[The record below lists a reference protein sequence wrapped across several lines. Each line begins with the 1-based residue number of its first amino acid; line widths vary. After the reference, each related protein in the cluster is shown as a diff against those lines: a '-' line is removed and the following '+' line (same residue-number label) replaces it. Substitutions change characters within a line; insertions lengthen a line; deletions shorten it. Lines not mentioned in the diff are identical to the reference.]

1 MGNAI
6 STITAKG
13 QVTLPV
19 KIRSDLLWKV
29 GSRIEWKIE
38 GNKLVGQRIRTAAEL
53 AGCLK
58 EPEAKGPKEKIGSA
72 FGRAS
77 IARYRRISRQR

>member
-19 KIRSDLLWKV
+19 EIRSGLFWKE

-38 GNKLVGQRIRTAAEL
+38 GNKLVGQRVRTAAEL

-58 EPEAKGPKEKIGSA
+58 GPAPKGPTEKIKSA

-77 IARYRRISRQR
+77 IARYRRISKQR